1 MQRKNMATDAFHPYN
16 PHPNRCYLRKLKLT
30 TFLPPPLVPLY
41 LQVSVQTKRVSLI
54 MQHTWTRLDQRRLQ
68 RSRAQPRTRA
78 RMMTW
83 FAVCSGKL
91 KFPIHVNSRVRAR
104 ALKDLLVSPQIV
116 APWILRSHWH
126 WRVLCPSN
134 RSDTFAHRCIICVL
148 LQSTCSTINSTVIA
162 AASSSSTYSTPLGII
177 VLPHSLTRKSFYV
190 SMDMSYSIP
199 KWHLHDGKAVLT
211 PPMVVVVVV
220 VVLVVDKQEWR
231 SEWKC
236 CASDWLKNTLSER
249 NWLKLIELQ
258 HITSH

>member
-1 MQRKNMATDAFHPYN
+1 MRSIHIHNH
-16 PHPNRCYLRKLKLT
+16 HPNRYLRKLKLT
-30 TFLPPPLVPLY
+30 TFLPPPRVPLY

-54 MQHTWTRLDQRRLQ
+54 MQHTWTRLDPRRLQ

-83 FAVCSGKL
+83 FAVCSRKL

-116 APWILRSHWH
+116 APCILRSHWH

-162 AASSSSTYSTPLGII
+162 AASSSSTWYNCPPPLAHSQI
-177 VLPHSLTRKSFYV
+177 VLRVDGYVVLHPEMAFTWRKSSPHSPL
-190 SMDMSYSIP
+190 
-199 KWHLHDGKAVLT
+199 W
-211 PPMVVVVVV
+211 
-220 VVLVVDKQEWR
+220 W
-231 SEWKC
+231 
-236 CASDWLKNTLSER
+236 
-249 NWLKLIELQ
+249 
-258 HITSH
+258 